1 MSNVYDNMSNAEL
14 EVCNFFKELKIFWT
28 YEQPVFLSDDGNNVS
43 AGIER
48 ILQVYN
54 FVIKSF
60 TYSHK

>member
-1 MSNVYDNMSNAEL
+1 VRYNILS
-14 EVCNFFKELKIFWT
+14 I
-28 YEQPVFLSDDGNNVS
+28 LSDDGNNVS